1 MSAPQ
6 ATAPYDP
13 LTAEARSLLFKT
25 AAYLSQED
33 KQRLEKRVP
42 MPSVRTTG
50 KREKAASRTSRTR
63 LPWRR
68 NWPSGAW
75 TSKP

>member
-25 AAYLSQED
+25 ASYLSQED
-33 KQRLEKRVP
+33 KQRLEKACAYAFCAHELTQIGRASCRERV
-42 MPSVRTTG
+42 
-50 KREKAASRTSRTR
+50 
-63 LPWRR
+63 
-68 NWPSGAW
+68 
-75 TSKP
+75 

>member
-25 AAYLSQED
+25 AAYLSHED
-33 KQRLEKRVP
+33 KQL
-42 MPSVRTTG
+42 
-50 KREKAASRTSRTR
+50 
-63 LPWRR
+63 L
-68 NWPSGAW
+68 
-75 TSKP
+75 

>member
-6 ATAPYDP
+6 AAAPYDP

-33 KQRLEKRVP
+33 KQRLEKRAP
-42 MPSVRTTG
+42 MPSVRTW
-50 KREKAASRTSRTR
+50 ADA
-63 LPWRR
+63 
-68 NWPSGAW
+68 
-75 TSKP
+75 